1 MEELRNQVQTEVGS
15 MKQEENLL
23 LKLIKQRKVQPKTR
37 LQKGWKISCW
47 ISRGNNGRGPNEQTY
62 ERFNFEKVKPDG
74 EFVTKKGQFNR
85 GFALRN
91 HHEIKN
97 FCAPSMKGLRRM
109 NRRRFWNRRHYDGHE
124 TLIRVQGV
132 FIAPKTGT
140 LRFHTNTDDGSYLY
154 LGDFRKHMVVN
165 NGRLHGM
172 RVRNGQMPAKKGEHL
187 PFIFTFYE
195 HHGHGAAYLTAK
207 MGRTFLAPFY
217 YDNRLNKLMGL
228 RKIRKNRRVSKGKR
242 VVFKRKYRKTSRKTG
257 LRRAS
262 KKIFTRSKRRV
273 VRRKGRRGGR
283 KVRRF
288 RKTKRSKRRSVRR
301 TRRSKKSKKRVVRRK
316 GRKVRRNRRRGGR
329 KVRVVRRKGR
339 KVRRNRR
346 RRGGRKVRRTRRKSK
361 KVRRS
366 RRKTKRS
373 SRKVRRSKRR
383 TFFKRVKKH
392 VKRGVRKVSRRV
404 NKRRSV

>member
-1 MEELRNQVQTEVGS
+1 MG
-15 MKQEENLL
+15 
-23 LKLIKQRKVQPKTR
+23 
-37 LQKGWKISCW
+37 G
-47 ISRGNNGRGPNEQTY
+47 
-62 ERFNFEKVKPDG
+62 
-74 EFVTKKGQFNR
+74 
-85 GFALRN
+85 GFALKN
-91 HHEIKN
+91 HNQIKN
-97 FCAPSMKGLRRM
+97 FCAQHMKGLRRM
-109 NRRRFWNRRHYDGHE
+109 NKRRFHNRRSYSGHE

-140 LRFHTNTDDGSYLY
+140 LKFHTNTDDGSYLY
-154 LGDFRKHMVVN
+154 LGDFRKNIVVN
-165 NGRLHGM
+165 NGKLHGM

-242 VVFKRKYRKTSRKTG
+242 VVFKRKYRKTSKKTG

-262 KKIFTRSKRRV
+262 KKIFTGSKRRV

-283 KVRRF
+283 KAR
-288 RKTKRSKRRSVRR
+288 
-301 TRRSKKSKKRVVRRK
+301 RVVRRK
-316 GRKVRRNRRRGGR
+316 GRKVRRN
-329 KVRVVRRKGR
+329 
-339 KVRRNRR
+339 R

-366 RRKTKRS
+366 RRVTKRSRRS
-373 SRKVRRSKRR
+373 SRKVRRSRRR
-383 TFFKRVKKH
+383 TVRRKKRSNFFKRVSRSVKKH
-392 VKRGVRKVSRRV
+392 SRRARKSFRKVSRRF
-404 NKRRSV
+404 RRRRV

>member
-1 MEELRNQVQTEVGS
+1 MG
-15 MKQEENLL
+15 
-23 LKLIKQRKVQPKTR
+23 
-37 LQKGWKISCW
+37 
-47 ISRGNNGRGPNEQTY
+47 
-62 ERFNFEKVKPDG
+62 KPDG

-154 LGDFRKHMVVN
+154 LGDFRKNIVVN
-165 NGRLHGM
+165 NGKLHGM

-228 RKIRKNRRVSKGKR
+228 RKMRKNRRVSKGER
-242 VVFKRKYRKTSRKTG
+242 VVFKRKYRKTSKKTG

-301 TRRSKKSKKRVVRRK
+301 TRRSKRSKKRVVRRRGRKGRRVVRRK
-316 GRKVRRNRRRGGR
+316 GRKVRRN
-329 KVRVVRRKGR
+329 
-339 KVRRNRR
+339 R

-366 RRKTKRS
+366 RRRV
-373 SRKVRRSKRR
+373 VRRKGRR
-383 TFFKRVKKH
+383 
-392 VKRGVRKVSRRV
+392 
-404 NKRRSV
+404 

>member
-1 MEELRNQVQTEVGS
+1 MG
-15 MKQEENLL
+15 
-23 LKLIKQRKVQPKTR
+23 
-37 LQKGWKISCW
+37 
-47 ISRGNNGRGPNEQTY
+47 
-62 ERFNFEKVKPDG
+62 KPDG

-140 LRFHTNTDDGSYLY
+140 LKFHTNTDDGSYLY
-154 LGDFRKHMVVN
+154 LGDFRKNIVVN

-195 HHGHGAAYLTAK
+195 HHGHGAAYLTWK

-242 VVFKRKYRKTSRKTG
+242 VVFKRKYRKTSKKTG

-283 KVRRF
+283 TVRRS
-288 RKTKRSKRRSVRR
+288 RRSKRSKKRVVRR
-301 TRRSKKSKKRVVRRK
+301 RGRKGRRVVRRK
-316 GRKVRRNRRRGGR
+316 GRKVRRG
-329 KVRVVRRKGR
+329 GR
-339 KVRRNRR
+339 KVRRNR

-361 KVRRS
+361 KVIRS
-366 RRKTKRS
+366 RRRTKRS

-383 TFFKRVKKH
+383 TV
-392 VKRGVRKVSRRV
+392 
-404 NKRRSV
+404 